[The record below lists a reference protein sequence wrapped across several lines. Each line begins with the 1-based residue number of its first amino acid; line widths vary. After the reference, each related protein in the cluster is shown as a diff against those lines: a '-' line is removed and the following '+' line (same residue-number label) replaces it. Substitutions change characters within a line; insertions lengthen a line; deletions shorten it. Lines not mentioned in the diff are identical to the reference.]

1 MSEEYIRGQISAKED
16 EITRIEEDASKKD
29 ASAEAEIEEEFDPKI
44 EEANVKVEEEEGLR
58 DEAIQKAEEWTQ
70 KKKEKIAAAKS
81 TNKMLAN
88 LKSDKEK
95 ALNVKLKEIETEKK
109 TQIKEVQTE
118 IKSLQKQLLALE
130 KEKAKEA
137 KLAEQAEQAED

>member
-16 EITRIEEDASKKD
+16 EITRIEEDSSKKD
-29 ASAEAEIEEEFDPKI
+29 ASAEAEIELEFDPKI
-44 EEANVKVEEEEGLR
+44 VEAKAKVDEEEGLR

-70 KKKEKIAAAKS
+70 KKKEKIGAAKDA
-81 TNKMLAN
+81 NKLHAN

-95 ALNVKLKEIETEKK
+95 ALNVKLKEINGEKK
-109 TQIKEVQTE
+109 TQIKEVQGE

-130 KEKAKEA
+130 KEKAK
-137 KLAEQAEQAED
+137 QAEMLED

>member
-81 TNKMLAN
+81 TNKLLAN

-95 ALNVKLKEIETEKK
+95 ALNVKLKEIEAEKK

-137 KLAEQAEQAED
+137 KLAEQAED